1 MRDSCVAFSK
11 TKLDPM
17 ETEYQVMASGG
28 VLIRKGGH
36 EKNEFFYALIH
47 RPRYNDWSLPKGKQ
61 ESGEDPLACALR
73 ETLEETGYICT
84 PIEELLSS
92 SYIDNRGRSKLVRFW
107 LMEVADGKFAPNE
120 EADSLAWLP
129 FDLAKN
135 TLTYEKDRN
144 VLESAKALVYRLN
157 LS

>member
-1 MRDSCVAFSK
+1 
-11 TKLDPM
+11 M
-17 ETEYQVMASGG
+17 ETDYQIMASGG

-61 ESGEDPLACALR
+61 ESGEDALACALR
-73 ETLEETGYICT
+73 ETLEETGYTCT
-84 PIEELLSS
+84 PVDEIGSS
-92 SYIDNRGRSKLVRFW
+92 SYKDNRGRSKLVRFW
-107 LMEVADGKFAPNE
+107 LMRVTEGKFVPNE

-129 FDLAKN
+129 FDLATK
-135 TLTYEKDRN
+135 TLTYEKDRE
-144 VLESAKALVYRLN
+144 VLESAKALVGQLN